1 MPNFDDALRSID
13 DRFARLRDEKRI
25 PGIAWGVIRDGELV
39 HAGGSGTIRDGDDRA
54 PDADTVFRIA
64 SMTKSFTAATIL
76 LLRDEDRLRLDDP
89 VAAHVPELAGW
100 APPTRDSGPITI
112 RQLLTMSAGLATDD
126 PWGDRQQGLPLDRFA
141 ELLAAGPTFVWPP
154 GTAFDYSNL
163 GYGILGRVITNVA
176 GAEYREVVRDRLLV
190 PLGMT
195 ASTYLEEEVPEA
207 HLAHGYVRRGEEL
220 VREGRDPYGALA
232 SMGGV
237 FSSVRDLARW
247 VGGFLDAFPARSDP
261 EGPHPLRR
269 ASRREM
275 QQVQRGFG
283 AEVRAHAPDAE
294 PVVLAG
300 GYGFGLFV
308 VIDPDLGTFVSHSGG
323 YPGFGSY
330 MAWHPA
336 TGLGVIALGNLR
348 YAQVGGA
355 AGEALAG
362 LVREGHAPRRSV
374 RPAPVVERFRDV
386 AEGLLARWDDAVA
399 DETFAMNLDL
409 DEPRDVRRAAL
420 EKVAADLGPFHRDE
434 DRAAVSVSAAHLR
447 WWLRGERGW
456 AELEILV
463 TPEAEPR
470 LQTFRVTPVGDPSPA
485 LVAAAERLLARG
497 GRARPRLAVRPRA
510 GRSAGPRGRG
520 AGAAGRL
527 GAVRGHAPGPPRG
540 RRRPHDDDLGAG
552 HRARPRDAQARPGP
566 GVRRRH
572 GGSSPG
578 WRAGPHQ
585 TTPGRARRRFPV
597 AERYGAAASPIWIEA
612 RIASCWTLSLA
623 CRSGSGAALGTPRG
637 ATW

>member
-1 MPNFDDALRSID
+1 M
-13 DRFARLRDEKRI
+13 
-25 PGIAWGVIRDGELV
+25 
-39 HAGGSGTIRDGDDRA
+39 
-54 PDADTVFRIA
+54 
-64 SMTKSFTAATIL
+64 
-76 LLRDEDRLRLDDP
+76 
-89 VAAHVPELAGW
+89 
-100 APPTRDSGPITI
+100 
-112 RQLLTMSAGLATDD
+112 ATDD

-141 ELLAAGPTFVWPP
+141 ELLAAGPTFAWPP
-154 GTAFDYSNL
+154 GTPFDYSNL
-163 GYGILGRVITNVA
+163 GYGILGRVITNAA

-195 ASTYLEEEVPEA
+195 ASAYLESEVPEA

-269 ASRREM
+269 ASRRDM
-275 QQVQRGFG
+275 QQVQRCFG
-283 AEVRAHAPDAE
+283 TEVRADALDAE

-300 GYGFGLFV
+300 GYGFGLV
-308 VIDPDLGTFVSHSGG
+308 VAIDPDLGTFVSHSGG

-386 AEGLLARWDDAVA
+386 AESLLARWDDAVA

-409 DEPRDVRRAAL
+409 DEPRDLRRAAVQ
-420 EKVAADLGPFHRDE
+420 KVAADLGPFRRDE
-434 DRAAVSVSAAHLR
+434 DRAAVSSSAAHLR

-470 LQTFRVTPVGDPSPA
+470 LQTLRVTPVGDPSPA
-485 LVAAAERLLARG
+485 LVEAAERLLGAAAGPGPTTWPAGLARG
-497 GRARPRLAVRPRA
+497 GRSTCARRA
-510 GRSAGPRGRG
+510 GAP
-520 AGAAGRL
+520 GRL
-527 GAVRGHAPGPPRG
+527 GAVRDHGPGPADG
-540 RRRPHDDDLGAG
+540 RRRPRDDDLGPG
-552 HRARPRDAQARPGP
+552 HRPRPRDAQAGAGP
-566 GVRRRH
+566 GVGRRR
-572 GGSSPG
+572 GG
-578 WRAGPHQ
+578 RA
-585 TTPGRARRRFPV
+585 PGRAPDPARRRLV
-597 AERYGAAASPIWIEA
+597 AGDQAICQATRNRRSAVRRRGSRAAARTA
-612 RIASCWTLSLA
+612 QGRT
-623 CRSGSGAALGTPRG
+623 GARG
-637 ATW
+637 AT